1 MWLSLITLS
10 ICLFSLC
17 NDYRLASYR
26 VLMNPFFWF
35 TLLFLFYMVLPSI
48 FSEEINYYYSW
59 EIDQDS
65 IFYARIIVF
74 NVGVSLSLLLLV
86 FRSSSISFKPFKTS
100 AKPILLYA
108 IWFVIVLYLFWVAKN
123 LLTGEIFSAA
133 FLYDVGAAKDP
144 YKLKNVAYLLIPIT
158 TYMFFH
164 TRSYWVF
171 LPSLMI
177 VCLDFLHGS
186 RTTAFICI
194 VPFLLCAVV
203 NNKKLYLPQLL
214 FLFFVMIVVGIVR
227 SDNVVQEVPW
237 YLNAIGE
244 FRETYITLPMF
255 ISDANYVGAGEIF
268 GYVGTL
274 FLGIAQPIR
283 NDILDSYDLPG
294 RFMAEIISRGYGLGS
309 NFLIEPLYYGY
320 GYIFF
325 SLFMLICFLFLVY
338 KFVSKVE
345 MNNAV
350 ILLSIFVIFSRLIVR
365 EGVAMNISLFAF
377 ISVFYWGVI
386 YFSSRICFF
395 RYSRWLR

>member
-10 ICLFSLC
+10 ICLFALY

-26 VLMNPFFWF
+26 VLMNPFFWIV
-35 TLLFLFYMVLPSI
+35 LLFLFYMILPSI
-48 FSEEINYYYSW
+48 FSEEINYYYNW
-59 EIDQDS
+59 GIDQDS
-65 IFYARIIVF
+65 IFYARLLVF
-74 NVGVSLSLLLLV
+74 NVGFSLSLLLLV
-86 FRSSSISFKPFKTS
+86 FRSSSIYFKPCKIG

-133 FLYDVGAAKDP
+133 FLYNADAAKDP
-144 YKLKNVAYLLIPIT
+144 YKLKNVAYLLLPIT

-171 LPSLMI
+171 LPSLI
-177 VCLDFLHGS
+177 IICLDVLHGS

-194 VPFLLCAVV
+194 VPFLLCAVA
-203 NNKKLYLPQLL
+203 NYKKLYLPQLL
-214 FLFFVMIVVGIVR
+214 FLFVMMIVVGIVR

-237 YLNAIGE
+237 YINAIGE

-255 ISDANYVGAGEIF
+255 ISDDNYIGAGEFF

-274 FLGIAQPIR
+274 FIGIAQPFR
-283 NDILDSYDLPG
+283 NDILDSYDLSG

-320 GYIFF
+320 GFIFF
-325 SLFMLICFLFLVY
+325 SLFMLVCFLFLIY
-338 KFVSKVE
+338 KLVSKIE
-345 MNNAV
+345 MNNAI

-377 ISVFYWGVI
+377 VSFFYWGVI
-386 YFSSRICFF
+386 YCSSKICFF
-395 RYSRWLR
+395 RYSRLLR